1 MIIEGSFHTLKNKEI
16 KRILIYV
23 ACKTG
28 FAVSDDGPHET
39 SCVFVSDKN
48 GFCVYKIEFVYNK

>member
-1 MIIEGSFHTLKNKEI
+1 M
-16 KRILIYV
+16 IYV

-39 SCVFVSDKN
+39 SCVFVSGKN